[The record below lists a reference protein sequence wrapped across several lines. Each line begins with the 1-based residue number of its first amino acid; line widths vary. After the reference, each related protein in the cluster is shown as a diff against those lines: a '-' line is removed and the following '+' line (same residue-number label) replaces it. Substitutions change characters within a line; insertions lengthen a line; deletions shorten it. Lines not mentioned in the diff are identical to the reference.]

1 MFCPKCRNE
10 YVEGITVCADCQVE
24 LVDELPEETEAE
36 APVVLCTVAN
46 ESVGGKFITYLNYG
60 GIQTA
65 GLIPDDEGGFQLA
78 VAGFEK
84 EAAEEMFARFDSVE
98 ELAKQ
103 DISELVP
110 DIEKQLKELEDE
122 EANAM
127 FSDLRTESSSVYV
140 KKKDK
145 YSDLKF
151 SGVSFII
158 FGILGFALLAAN
170 MMDYIHLF
178 NKFSTLVMGVV
189 FAVFIIIGIISLIK
203 AGRLKNLVS
212 EEERTTDEVLDWI
225 EKNITDEWIATLVRE
240 DQTEEDNYFSAHEKM
255 CSRVSEAFPY
265 FSKTYLDQLMD
276 DRYEEYMTRS
286 PGQESL

>member
-36 APVVLCTVAN
+36 APVILCTVAD
-46 ESVGGKFITYLNYG
+46 ETVGGKFVTYLNYG

-65 GLIPDDEGGFQLA
+65 GLIPDEDGSFQVA

-84 EAAEEMFARFDSVE
+84 EAAEEMFSRFDSVE
-98 ELAKQ
+98 EIAEN
-103 DISELVP
+103 ITELIP

-127 FSDLRTESSSVYV
+127 FSDLRKESSSVYV

-151 SGVSFII
+151 SGISFIV

-170 MMDYIHLF
+170 MMEYIQLF

-189 FAVFIIIGIISLIK
+189 FAVFIVIGIISLIK

-212 EEERTTDEVLDWI
+212 EEERTTDEVLNWI
-225 EKNITDEWIATLVRE
+225 EKNITDEWIATLIRE
-240 DQTEEDNYFSAHEKM
+240 DQTEENNYFSAHEAM
-255 CSRVSEAFPY
+255 CNRVSEVFPY
-265 FSKTYLDQLMD
+265 FSKAYLDQLMD

-286 PGQESL
+286 PEQESS

>member
-36 APVVLCTVAN
+36 APVILCTVAD
-46 ESVGGKFITYLNYG
+46 ETVGGKFVTYLNYG

-65 GLIPDDEGGFQLA
+65 GLIPDEDGSFQVA

-98 ELAKQ
+98 EMAEN
-103 DISELVP
+103 ITELVP

-151 SGVSFII
+151 SGISFIV

-170 MMDYIHLF
+170 MMEYIQLF

-189 FAVFIIIGIISLIK
+189 FTVFIVIGIISLIK

-225 EKNITDEWIATLVRE
+225 EKNITDEWIATLIRE
-240 DQTEEDNYFSAHEKM
+240 DQTEENNYFSAHEAM
-255 CSRVSEAFPY
+255 CNRVSEAFPY
-265 FSKTYLDQLMD
+265 FSKAYLDQLMD

-286 PGQESL
+286 PEQESS